1 MEMHQMTSKEH
12 NNNNNKKKKNVC
24 IPPSRELLVET
35 QKSCRGEGSKAEA
48 REHAKARSAKATR

>member
-12 NNNNNKKKKNVC
+12 NNNNNKKMNVC
-24 IPPSRELLVET
+24 IPPSTELLVET

-48 REHAKARSAKATR
+48 REHAKAMSAKATR